1 MDAEFWY
8 CDEEQLVSSVLSRSL
23 PLPAYAA
30 PGSLSVVCCDSAASD
45 DDPGNKSCAALGS
58 TWDRGLQL
66 AARTAAFVFAQ
77 SSFVFVDAFR

>member
-30 PGSLSVVCCDSAASD
+30 PGSLSVVRCDTAASHD
-45 DDPGNKSCAALGS
+45 NPWKHNCGTLGG

-66 AARTAAFVFAQ
+66 AARVAAFVFAQ
-77 SSFVFVDAFR
+77 SSFVCVDAVR